1 MIFFLALYNAGHLI
15 LRAWGFRVGLEWG
28 SQVGDS
34 LRAVALPRQAD
45 RFAAVGVFLLG
56 GLVGLALGQGW
67 VGEDWP
73 WFLLSGRRRNLG
85 VLAGESGR
93 AEGMEMDLLGNLNGD
108 RVDLSGGVV
117 RMSEIETKEALA
129 QVVNRAG
136 MHARPAALLVRL
148 AGTFKSEI
156 HVEKGG
162 LQVNGKSI
170 MGVLM
175 LAAEQGSTLRFTAS
189 GPDSD
194 EALIALTDL
203 VRRGFEEE

>member
-1 MIFFLALYNAGHLI
+1 
-15 LRAWGFRVGLEWG
+15 
-28 SQVGDS
+28 
-34 LRAVALPRQAD
+34 
-45 RFAAVGVFLLG
+45 
-56 GLVGLALGQGW
+56 
-67 VGEDWP
+67 
-73 WFLLSGRRRNLG
+73 
-85 VLAGESGR
+85 
-93 AEGMEMDLLGNLNGD
+93 
-108 RVDLSGGVV
+108 
-117 RMSEIETKEALA
+117 MSEIETKEALA